1 MAGIT
6 GPVAVA
12 IWVSAT
18 TTRSGNRSRPHIAQL
33 RDLRLNGR
41 TAILQGTQRIGHVE
55 PPKAE
60 RSATLGF
67 RAQAT
72 ESCGSAILCRAP
84 EKRVLIAGDAAHVHS
99 PVGGQG
105 LNLGLQDAVN
115 LGWKLANVVHG
126 RSPESLLDTYHAE
139 RHPVG
144 ARVLRNTMAL

>member
-12 IWVSAT
+12 IGVSAT

-41 TAILQGTQRIGHVE
+41 TAILQGTQGIGHVE

-84 EKRVLIAGDAAHVHS
+84 PVPRVHDIKVEVRRRGAL
-99 PVGGQG
+99 PN
-105 LNLGLQDAVN
+105 NLQS
-115 LGWKLANVVHG
+115 G
-126 RSPESLLDTYHAE
+126 R
-139 RHPVG
+139 
-144 ARVLRNTMAL
+144 

>member
-84 EKRVLIAGDAAHVHS
+84 DGIHPWHLQLCGIRRES
-99 PVGGQG
+99 PVAQMVPS
-105 LNLGLQDAVN
+105 AF
-115 LGWKLANVVHG
+115 
-126 RSPESLLDTYHAE
+126 RSIFH
-139 RHPVG
+139 RHLPG
-144 ARVLRNTMAL
+144 